1 MAAKMNFGYIAK
13 YNKSGSN
20 LQASANII
28 VRTSCMTA
36 AAIQQLGLNYTPH
49 PGNDGLC
56 AYQIKSNKVIS
67 MTDNPYVSAC
77 TSTSTACTPGYG
89 VLVVGA
95 NIQDVTS
102 PNPVPVMGGGTL
114 QLVMYDNSEPGIGN
128 DTLTIQV
135 TDNSGRLWFSN
146 SWTGTKTAI
155 YNGPVTGKA
164 DPYAPVINGGNLQVH

>member
-1 MAAKMNFGYIAK
+1 MSTTI
-13 YNKSGSN
+13 S
-20 LQASANII
+20 
-28 VRTSCMTA
+28 
-36 AAIQQLGLNYTPH
+36 QLRLTNYVPH

-56 AYQIKSNKVIS
+56 AYQIKSNKVMS

-102 PNPVPVMGGGTL
+102 STPVPVMGGGTL